1 MVVGF
6 PVTENKGRESTLD
19 PRFGRCSGF
28 QVVDTESGAL
38 SFVPNTQDYEAAHGA
53 GIQAA
58 RLLLDAGVGQVVSG
72 LCGPNAYKVLS
83 SAGVELFYKKGG
95 TVAEGLQELEAG
107 SLKRAEDAN
116 VEGHWV

>member
-6 PVTENKGRESTLD
+6 PVTENRGKDSILD

-28 QVVDTESGAL
+28 LVIDTEAGQS
-38 SFVPNTQDYEAAHGA
+38 SYVTNTQDFEAAHGA

-95 TVAEGLQELEAG
+95 TVAEGLEELKAG
-107 SLKRAEDAN
+107 TLKRAEDAN